1 MGKNEINVVYVYNIA
16 EKKEY
21 PVTDKWYNSSSPVF
35 SADGKYLDLLFLPV
49 ILTRLTDHWNGNHVY
64 NNMYGVYIA
73 LLSKDTSSP
82 FMQKDAEVAV
92 SNATPKSGD
101 RNRQIR
107 RKWPMLRW

>member
-1 MGKNEINVVYVYNIA
+1 M
-16 EKKEY
+16 
-21 PVTDKWYNSSSPVF
+21 TDKWYNSSSPVF
-35 SADGKYLDLLFLPV
+35 SADGKYLIFSSARDFNPTYGSLE
-49 ILTRLTDHWNGNHVY
+49 WNHVY

-101 RNRQIR
+101 KNRQIR